1 MSVQNARARFGSGGS
16 RDYDEPISRPRLPQ
30 ADPWDQRTGIQ
41 PVAEFEVQC
50 KWTNL
55 DKDWATIQPFINLD
69 GELYPLSQQVD
80 VRRIYRELRGQQVE
94 GSELIALAWTKK
106 ALGSGG
112 VVVLEC
118 AEANPGHIGVDI
130 ARDKVVYR
138 WMTTV
143 GSRLSVALVKLHGGS
158 IEGHARL
165 VPVE

>member
-1 MSVQNARARFGSGGS
+1 MSVQNARARLGSGGRS
-16 RDYDEPISRPRLPQ
+16 RDYDEPIRLPQ
-30 ADPWDQRTGIQ
+30 ADPWDRQTGLQ

-50 KWTNL
+50 TWINL

-112 VVVLEC
+112 VAVLEC
-118 AEANPGHIGVDI
+118 AEANPGHIGVDL
-130 ARDKVVYR
+130 ARDKAVYR
-138 WMTTV
+138 WMATV

>member
-1 MSVQNARARFGSGGS
+1 MSVQNARARFGSGRRS
-16 RDYDEPISRPRLPQ
+16 RDYDEPIRLPQ
-30 ADPWDQRTGIQ
+30 ADPWDRQTGLQ

-50 KWTNL
+50 TWINL

-94 GSELIALAWTKK
+94 GAELVALAWTKK

-112 VVVLEC
+112 VAVLEC
-118 AEANPGHIGVDI
+118 AEANPGHIIPDWS
-130 ARDKVVYR
+130 DKRATYR
-138 WMTTV
+138 WMATI